1 MLDLVSPLDFVVIVA
16 ICGSRELPNYEI
28 EKFQTCG
35 EQGKFARVYDYEYA
49 SYLINL
55 AYTYK
60 DA

>member
-35 EQGKFARVYDYEYA
+35 EQGKFLVFVIRTRFVKILFYIYD
-49 SYLINL
+49 
-55 AYTYK
+55 K
-60 DA
+60 DY